1 MIHKCKCRTRVYKDI
16 LFSFDMKHR
25 RLLEFYS
32 LIFDFFSQ
40 QNNLTLQH
48 GKRLCDLRTKADL
61 FET

>member
-1 MIHKCKCRTRVYKDI
+1 
-16 LFSFDMKHR
+16 MKHR

-48 GKRLCDLRTKADL
+48 GKRLCELRTKADL